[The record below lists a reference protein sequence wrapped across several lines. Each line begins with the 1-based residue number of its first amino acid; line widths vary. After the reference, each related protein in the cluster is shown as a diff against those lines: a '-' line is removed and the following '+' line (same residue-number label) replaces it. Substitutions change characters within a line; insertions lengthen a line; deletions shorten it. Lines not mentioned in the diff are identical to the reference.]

1 MRVDISFLPALA
13 AAFLLAF
20 ARVGTMVMLL
30 PGVGEQTMPSR
41 VRHAVIDSL
50 AKVDAEAARRL
61 KTGVELAASRGWATC
76 GRRGSRS
83 GIRRLR

>member
-41 VRHAVIDSL
+41 VRLGIALVLTAIILPS
-50 AKVDAEAARRL
+50 
-61 KTGVELAASRGWATC
+61 GPSWCFSSRKSSSVRCWD
-76 GRRGSRS
+76 
-83 GIRRLR
+83 

>member
-1 MRVDISFLPALA
+1 MRIDISFLPALA

-41 VRHAVIDSL
+41 VRLGIALVLTAIILPAHQKAYTVDLNAIGPVL
-50 AKVDAEAARRL
+50 AL
-61 KTGVELAASRGWATC
+61 LFQ
-76 GRRGSRS
+76 
-83 GIRRLR
+83 